1 MLGEREA
8 LLLKIF
14 YLHYLMIS
22 VIFEHTVG
30 LSLEG
35 DDRPS
40 YGKLSIKEYHHY
52 HQMLCVGSDTFLLR
66 LPP

>member
-1 MLGEREA
+1 
-8 LLLKIF
+8 
-14 YLHYLMIS
+14 MIS